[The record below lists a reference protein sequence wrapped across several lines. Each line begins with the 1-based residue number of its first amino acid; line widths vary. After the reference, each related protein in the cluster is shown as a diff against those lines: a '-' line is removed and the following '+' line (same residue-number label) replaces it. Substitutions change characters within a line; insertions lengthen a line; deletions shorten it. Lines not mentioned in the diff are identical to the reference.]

1 MSFAHKFFSLQNY
14 DATFFVSCSKYSS
27 GMSIKE
33 KETMKHELK
42 SLMFED
48 LSLFMESM
56 PPDFIA
62 ILRVE

>member
-1 MSFAHKFFSLQNY
+1 
-14 DATFFVSCSKYSS
+14 VSGSKYSS

-42 SLMFED
+42 SLLFED
-48 LSLFMESM
+48 LFSFMESM

-62 ILRVE
+62 ILHVE